1 MSTDTPSSDK
11 TVATSLPVIGRSA
24 TRIDGPL
31 KVSGVARYS
40 SDFHFP
46 GMLYAVPVG
55 ARIASGTIQSIDT
68 AAAAAMPG
76 VQKIYSRENIG
87 TFYRVP
93 KSSKAQIDERRPPL
107 AVKISHFADVPPE
120 VSHAHEVRENFLVQV
135 WRKDVHGKSHGRE
148 SLDQIGRN
156 DDVSDA
162 Q

>member
-11 TVATSLPVIGRSA
+11 TVATSLPIIGRSA

-46 GMLYAVPVG
+46 GMLYAVPVC

-76 VQKIYSRENIG
+76 VQKIYMRENIG

-93 KSSKAQIDERRPPL
+93 KSSKAQID
-107 AVKISHFADVPPE
+107 
-120 VSHAHEVRENFLVQV
+120 
-135 WRKDVHGKSHGRE
+135 
-148 SLDQIGRN
+148 
-156 DDVSDA
+156 
-162 Q
+162 